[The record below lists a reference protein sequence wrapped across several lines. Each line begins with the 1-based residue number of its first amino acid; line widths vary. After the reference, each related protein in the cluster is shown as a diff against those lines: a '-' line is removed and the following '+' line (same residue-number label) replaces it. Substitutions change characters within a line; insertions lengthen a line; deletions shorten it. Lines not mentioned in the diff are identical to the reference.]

1 LFPST
6 SCMIHQWRSYHWHSD
21 ALERTNK
28 SAKKK
33 IYFTLPVIVILVAR
47 SIYNPLVTA
56 HQAFIFLPFCDLK
69 FILPLVVCSHILQA
83 VVPITAMLQSISCH
97 LIEAVSECQTLIRH
111 IKTERNGNSVYN
123 TLNDEVVDLVE
134 QFCHKYM
141 VGLIW
146 SQFSPLFKRTT
157 HYHKKWMMI

>member
-1 LFPST
+1 
-6 SCMIHQWRSYHWHSD
+6 M
-21 ALERTNK
+21 
-28 SAKKK
+28 
-33 IYFTLPVIVILVAR
+33 
-47 SIYNPLVTA
+47 
-56 HQAFIFLPFCDLK
+56 
-69 FILPLVVCSHILQA
+69 VCSHILQA

-141 VGLIW
+141 VGLI
-146 SQFSPLFKRTT
+146 
-157 HYHKKWMMI
+157 